1 MKCFRKR
8 QTIRLEIFMTDLTPE
23 IAAQLATQIV
33 TNTAIA
39 LAKETPAVDAQ
50 PIIDAVAAQTA
61 ALNPVA

>member
-8 QTIRLEIFMTDLTPE
+8 PTIRLEIFMTDLTPE
-23 IAAQLATQIV
+23 LAAQLATQIV
-33 TNTAIA
+33 TNTATA

-61 ALNPVA
+61 ALNPTA